1 MESRTRSILAG
12 SLLGDGWL
20 DPISKTGKSSYRAKY
35 NDKSI
40 GYLKWLRNQVSELKP
55 TELKPI
61 EKYSQHYFFTKYSRD
76 LGEFRKLFYPKEGKK
91 RVPKNISEFLGDPI
105 SLAIW
110 YQDDGTL
117 DCRSKYHW
125 NVRMATYCFPYEDCV
140 ILAKTVKRHFNI
152 EMSVCRCT
160 MRGKVYYQLYVLSK
174 SMKRFIETVRP
185 YIHSDFA
192 YKINSLNKPKNDG
205 QQQR

>member
-1 MESRTRSILAG
+1 MESRTRNIVVG

-20 DPISKTGKSSYRAKY
+20 VQILPSGKSSFHVKY
-35 NDKSI
+35 NDKAK
-40 GYLKWLRNQVSELKP
+40 GYLKWLRSQMPELNPAELKSKK
-55 TELKPI
+55 E
-61 EKYSQHYFFTKYSRD
+61 YSQHYFYTRYSKE
-76 LGEFRKLFYPKEGKK
+76 LGELRKIFYPNEGKK
-91 RVPKNISEFLGDPI
+91 RVPKNISELLDDPI
-105 SLAIW
+105 GLAIW

-125 NVRMATYCFPYEDCV
+125 NVRIATYCFPYEDCV
-140 ILAKTVKRHFNI
+140 ILAEAVKENFDI

-174 SMKRFIETVRP
+174 SMERFIETVRP
-185 YIHSDFA
+185 YIHSDYA
-192 YKINSLNKPKNDG
+192 YKINSLNKPKKDG